1 MLTSIATVS
10 ISGDLQEKLDAIADA
25 GFDGVEIFENDLL
38 SFDGSPADVGRT
50 IAGLGLKLVTFQP
63 FRDFEGM
70 PEPQRS
76 RAFERAERKFDLMEE
91 LGTDLLMVCSN
102 VSPQSLGGLDRAA
115 ADLAELGERAAKRGL
130 RVAFEALSWGRHIND
145 YRDSWE
151 VVRRANHPAV
161 GLVLDTFH
169 IMARNCP
176 LDAIASI
183 PGEKIFLVQVAD
195 APKLEM
201 DPLSWSRH
209 FRCFP
214 GQGDFPLDVFMR
226 NLAATG
232 YDGPLS
238 LEIFNDQFRSSSTK
252 NVARDGLRSLIYLGD
267 GIEGATVGEKAHVLP
282 PKAEAQS
289 VEFIEFAVEEENAE
303 TLAKLFSALGF
314 EKRGVHRSKAVT
326 WWKQNGINF
335 VINCEK
341 DGFAHAYNI
350 VHGPSVCAVGLKVAD
365 AKAAL
370 ERAQSLLAAPFH
382 QQTGPGEV
390 EMPAIRGVGGSLI
403 YFLDDQSELASVW
416 DVEFDPAPE
425 QAGASVPENAGLQ
438 AVDHV
443 SYSMQYEEM
452 LSWLLFFTSIF
463 DLEKTPTLDIPDP
476 GGLVQSQVVQARDRD
491 VRLILNGSQ
500 SPHTQHSQFLSDF
513 FGSGVQH
520 IALSSNDIFDSADFC
535 RKNGIEVLDI
545 PENYYDDIEARF
557 DLAPDLLDRLREGNI
572 LYDRDEDGE
581 YFQIYTRNFAKRF
594 FFEIVERRTYRGF
607 GAANAPIRLAAQSRT
622 SRRDRSQSSA
632 MAGK

>member
-50 IAGLGLKLVTFQP
+50 ISGLGLKLVTFQP

-70 PEPQRS
+70 PEPQRT

-91 LGTDLLMVCSN
+91 LGTDLLMICSN

-130 RVAFEALSWGRHIND
+130 RIAFEALSWGRHISD

-169 IMARNCP
+169 IMARKCP

-183 PGEKIFLVQVAD
+183 PGDRIFLVQVAD
-195 APKLEM
+195 APRLEM

-252 NVARDGLRSLIYLGD
+252 NVARDGLRSLYYLGD
-267 GIEGATVGEKAHVLP
+267 GVAGIKIGEKARPLP
-282 PKAEAQS
+282 AKAFAGA
-289 VEFIEFAVEEENAE
+289 VEFIEFAVEEENAAS
-303 TLAKLFSALGF
+303 LASLFQAIGF
-314 EKRGVHRSKAVT
+314 EKCGLHRSKAVT
-326 WWKQNGINF
+326 WWRQGGINL

-350 VHGPSVCAVGLKVAD
+350 VHGPSVCAVGLKVAN
-365 AKAAL
+365 ARATL

-382 QQTGPGEV
+382 QSVRDGEL
-390 EMPAIRGVGGSLI
+390 EMPAIRGVGGSLL

-416 DVEFDPAPE
+416 DLEFSRIDDATARAPL
-425 QAGASVPENAGLQ
+425 VDAGLR

-463 DLEKTPTLDIPDP
+463 DLQKTPTLDIPDP
-476 GGLVQSQVVQARDRD
+476 GGLVQSQVVQAAQGD

-500 SPHTQHSQFLSDF
+500 SPHTQHSRFLSDF

-520 IALSSNDIFDSADFC
+520 IAFSSDDIFKSADLC
-535 RKNGIEVLDI
+535 RKNGVELLPV

-557 DLAPDLLDRLREGNI
+557 GLEPDLLEKLRAGNI
-572 LYDRDEDGE
+572 LYDRDDDGE
-581 YFQIYTRNFAKRF
+581 YFQVYTHTFAKRF
-594 FFEIVERRTYRGF
+594 FFEIVERRAYKGF
-607 GAANAPIRLAAQSRT
+607 GAANAPIRLASQSRIN
-622 SRRDRSQSSA
+622 RRD
-632 MAGK
+632 GTF

>member
-10 ISGDLQEKLDAIADA
+10 LSGDLREKLDAIADA

-38 SFDGSPADVGRT
+38 TFDGSPRDVGQT
-50 IAGLGLKLVTFQP
+50 IRDLGLKLVTFQP

-70 PEPQRS
+70 PEPQRT
-76 RAFERAERKFDLMEE
+76 RAFDRAERKFDLMAE

-115 ADLAELGERAAKRGL
+115 QDLAELGDRAAKRGL
-130 RVAFEALSWGRHIND
+130 RIAFEALSWGRHISD

-151 VVRRANHPAV
+151 VVRRASHPNV

-169 IMARNCP
+169 IMARKVP
-176 LDAIASI
+176 IKAIASI
-183 PGEKIFLVQVAD
+183 PGDKIFLVQVAD
-195 APKLEM
+195 APILEM

-214 GQGDFPLDVFMR
+214 GQGDFPLADFMR
-226 NLAATG
+226 NLAQTG

-252 NVARDGLRSLIYLGD
+252 TVAKDGLRSLIYLGD
-267 GIEGATVGEKAHVLP
+267 GVEGVTVGAKATTLP
-282 PKAEAQS
+282 PKAEARH
-289 VEFIEFAVEEENAE
+289 VEFVEFAVEEENAE
-303 TLAKLFSALGF
+303 SLATLFSAMGF
-314 EKRGVHRSKAVT
+314 EKRGSHRSKAVT
-326 WWKQNGINF
+326 WWKQNNINF

-350 VHGPSVCAVGLKVAD
+350 VHGPSVCAVGLKVND
-365 AKAAL
+365 AGATMN
-370 ERAQSLLAAPFH
+370 RAEALLAAPFR
-382 QQTGPGEV
+382 QNVAPGEI

-403 YFLDDQSELASVW
+403 YFLDDQSELASIW
-416 DVEFDPAPE
+416 DVEFDAATPD
-425 QAGASVPENAGLQ
+425 AGPKTSGLLQ

-452 LSWLLFFTSIF
+452 LSWLLFFTAIF
-463 DLEKTPTLDIPDP
+463 DLGKMPTLDIPDP
-476 GGLVQSQVVQARDRD
+476 GGLVQSQVVQARDGG

-500 SPHTQHSQFLSDF
+500 SPNTQHSQFLSEF

-520 IALSSNDIFDSADFC
+520 IALSSSDIFESVAQC
-535 RKNGIEVLDI
+535 RKNGVEILPI

-557 DLAPDLLDRLREGNI
+557 GLSPDLLDRLQANNI
-572 LYDRDEDGE
+572 LYDRDDDGE
-581 YFQIYTRNFAKRF
+581 YFQAYSKTFASRF
-594 FFEIVERRTYRGF
+594 FFELVERRDYRGF
-607 GAANAPIRLAAQSRT
+607 GAANAPIRLASQKRLN
-622 SRRDRSQSSA
+622 RRDTSD
-632 MAGK
+632 

>member
-10 ISGDLQEKLDAIADA
+10 LSGDLREKLDAIADA

-38 SFDGSPADVGRT
+38 TFDGSPQDVGKT
-50 IAGLGLKLVTFQP
+50 IRDLGLKLVTFQP

-70 PEPQRS
+70 PEPQRT
-76 RAFERAERKFDLMEE
+76 RTFDRAERKFDLMAE

-115 ADLAELGERAAKRGL
+115 KDLAELGDRAAKRGL
-130 RVAFEALSWGRHIND
+130 RIAFEALSWGRHISD

-151 VVRRANHPAV
+151 VVRRASHPNV

-169 IMARNCP
+169 IMARKVP
-176 LDAIASI
+176 IEAIASI
-183 PGEKIFLVQVAD
+183 PGDKIFLVQVAD
-195 APKLEM
+195 APILEM

-214 GQGDFPLDVFMR
+214 GQGDFPLADFMR
-226 NLAATG
+226 NLAQTG

-252 NVARDGLRSLIYLGD
+252 TVAKDGLRSLIYLGD
-267 GIEGATVGEKAHVLP
+267 GVEGVTVGAKATTLP
-282 PKAEAQS
+282 PKAEARH
-289 VEFIEFAVEEENAE
+289 VEFVEFAVEEENAE
-303 TLAKLFSALGF
+303 SLAALFSAMGF
-314 EKRGVHRSKAVT
+314 EKRGSHRSKAVT
-326 WWKQNGINF
+326 WWKQNNINF

-350 VHGPSVCAVGLKVAD
+350 VHGPSVCAVGLKVRD
-365 AKAAL
+365 AGATMN
-370 ERAQSLLAAPFH
+370 RAEALLAAPFR
-382 QQTGPGEV
+382 QNVAPGEI

-403 YFLDDQSELASVW
+403 YFLDDQSELASIW
-416 DVEFDPAPE
+416 DVEFDAATPD
-425 QAGASVPENAGLQ
+425 AGPKTSGLLQ

-452 LSWLLFFTSIF
+452 LSWLLFFTAIF
-463 DLEKTPTLDIPDP
+463 DLGKMPTLDIPDP
-476 GGLVQSQVVQARDRD
+476 GGLVQSQVVQARDGG

-500 SPHTQHSQFLSDF
+500 SPNTQHSQFLSEF

-520 IALSSNDIFDSADFC
+520 IALSSSDIFESVAQC
-535 RKNGIEVLDI
+535 RKNGVEILPI
-545 PENYYDDIEARF
+545 PENYYDDIGARF
-557 DLAPDLLDRLREGNI
+557 DLSPDLLDRLQANNI
-572 LYDRDEDGE
+572 LYDRDDDGE
-581 YFQIYTRNFAKRF
+581 YFQAYSKTFANRF
-594 FFEIVERRTYRGF
+594 FFELVERRDYRGF
-607 GAANAPIRLAAQSRT
+607 GAANAPIRLASQKRLNRRET
-622 SRRDRSQSSA
+622 SD
-632 MAGK
+632 